1 MSSKWTFLTNHG
13 LVLLILFEN
22 PKITAK
28 AVAGSLGI
36 TERAVR
42 KIIAELE
49 KANYITKEKLGRR
62 VKYTINTVQRL
73 RHQYFQRI
81 VIDKLLQI
89 LG

>member
-22 PKITAK
+22 PHITAK
-28 AVAGSLGI
+28 AVADSLGI

-42 KIIAELE
+42 KIIADLE
-49 KANYITKEKLGRR
+49 QAKYITKEKIGRR
-62 VKYTINTVQRL
+62 VKYTINTLLRL
-73 RHQYFQRI
+73 RHQYFQR
-81 VIDKLLQI
+81 VMIDKLLQI

>member
-1 MSSKWTFLTNHG
+1 
-13 LVLLILFEN
+13 VLLILFEN
-22 PKITAK
+22 PHITAK
-28 AVAGSLGI
+28 AVADSLGI

-49 KANYITKEKLGRR
+49 KANYITKEKIGRR

>member
-13 LVLLILFEN
+13 LVLLILFES
-22 PKITAK
+22 PQITAK
-28 AVAGSLGI
+28 CIADSLGI

-42 KIIAELE
+42 KIIADLE
-49 KANYITKEKLGRR
+49 ESKYITKEKIGRR
-62 VKYTINTVQRL
+62 VKYTINTLLRL

-81 VIDKLLQI
+81 MIDKLIQI

>member
-13 LVLLILFEN
+13 LVLLLLFEN
-22 PKITAK
+22 PQITAK
-28 AVAGSLGI
+28 AVADSLGI

-42 KIIAELE
+42 QIIADLQEA
-49 KANYITKEKLGRR
+49 KYITKEKIGRR
-62 VKYTINTVQRL
+62 VKYSVNTLLRL
-73 RHQYFQRI
+73 RHQYFQGI